1 MEKLELGREHALKA
15 YDETQSK
22 GDEITHS
29 RARAVLGR
37 YYALIGD
44 TDLAL
49 NHYLETLQLLANK
62 EDLEIK
68 VELILLLGEVL
79 EDSGKRDEAVERY
92 LEGLALAESSNQ
104 PLLVGE
110 LLSRL
115 GTTGL
120 DKQHRMEYLQRAL
133 NVFREVG
140 ATRKM
145 QEVQMMFHKA
155 ITGN

>member
-1 MEKLELGREHALKA
+1 M
-15 YDETQSK
+15 
-22 GDEITHS
+22 
-29 RARAVLGR
+29 GR
-37 YYALIGD
+37 YYALNGD

-49 NHYLETLQLLANK
+49 NHYLETLQTLGNA
-62 EDLEIK
+62 EDFEIK

-115 GTTGL
+115 GSTGL
-120 DKQHRMEYLQRAL
+120 DKQRRMEYLQRAL

>member
-1 MEKLELGREHALKA
+1 
-15 YDETQSK
+15 
-22 GDEITHS
+22 
-29 RARAVLGR
+29 
-37 YYALIGD
+37 
-44 TDLAL
+44 
-49 NHYLETLQLLANK
+49 
-62 EDLEIK
+62 
-68 VELILLLGEVL
+68 
-79 EDSGKRDEAVERY
+79 
-92 LEGLALAESSNQ
+92 ESSNQ

-120 DKQHRMEYLQRAL
+120 DKQRRMEYLQRAL

-145 QEVQMMFHKA
+145 QEVQMTFHKA